1 MRFTIEKWKIED
13 LIAKHKSKE
22 LNLNPPYQRNDIWTE
37 KAQKDLINSIQNG
50 FPIPN
55 FFFHQRGK
63 KLFDVA
69 DGQQRT
75 RAIIAFIEKEISDI
89 NKKYFDNEKSILN
102 YEIPVVIINQD
113 VTDDE
118 IRKFY
123 VKVNNTG
130 LRLNNPELTKST
142 YFDSDILKLV
152 EGLTESD
159 DFKQL
164 GIFTEKQENRMI
176 DREFVEELIVQLY
189 YGIGDKKNAIKTL
202 YNDNISEDKISI
214 IKSSFEKIIKICI
227 DSNFDF
233 NNSRYS
239 QRNDFYTLFGFINNN
254 PQLKQE
260 TFNYFFSLL
269 FEMQDDISPSN
280 EDCEPFQYYAYRCVS
295 QTNSKTARLDR
306 LEFLNSLFL
315 NKSENPSK
323 IQKQIMKYYG
333 FKISDLIKI
342 DGFLL
347 LDSSK
352 IVNKFKEE

>member
-1 MRFTIEKWKIED
+1 MRFKIENWSIKK

-55 FFFHQRGK
+55 FFFHQRK
-63 KLFDVA
+63 EQQIDVA

-75 RAIIAFIEKEISDI
+75 RAILAFINKEISDY
-89 NKKYFDNEKSILN
+89 NKKYFDNEKYFLH
-102 YEIPVVIINQD
+102 YLIPVVIINED

-130 LRLNNPELTKST
+130 LRLNTPELTKST
-142 YFDSDILKLV
+142 YFDNDILRLV
-152 EGLTESD
+152 EGLTESS
-159 DFKQL
+159 DFKKL
-164 GIFTEKQENRMI
+164 GIFTEKQEDRMI
-176 DREFVEELIVQLY
+176 DREFVEELIVQLH

-202 YNDNISEDKISI
+202 YNDNIAKDQIVM
-214 IKSSFEKIIKICI
+214 IKSNFEKIIEICVN
-227 DSNFDF
+227 SNLDF

-239 QRNDFYTLFGFINNN
+239 QRNDFYTLFGFVKNNIE
-254 PQLKQE
+254 LSQE
-260 TFNYFFSLL
+260 TFNHFFSIL
-269 FEMQDDISPSN
+269 FKMQDDISPAN
-280 EDCEPFQYYAYRCVS
+280 ENCEPFQFYAYRCVS
-295 QTNSKTARLDR
+295 QTNSKSARLDR

-315 NKSENPSK
+315 NKSDTPNK

-333 FKISDLIKI
+333 FKISDLVMIG
-342 DGFLL
+342 DFLL
-347 LDSSK
+347 FDSSK